1 MNFSYQFHIYTL
13 TIDNHDSEDSCR
25 PAMENVYTPARL
37 FESIYDR
44 YSHNHVIN
52 AKEVVG
58 WIHTHLSS

>member
-1 MNFSYQFHIYTL
+1 MNFSHQFHIHKL
-13 TIDNHDSEDSCR
+13 TIDNHDSADPCR

-58 WIHTHLSS
+58 SKHTHLGS